1 MWGNNNFN
9 LSPIAAICVVVISD
23 IITIL
28 PHTTTP
34 CTRTKT
40 TEICMNYL
48 SNLMIFIRSI
58 YHVSIFR
65 QFE

>member
-34 CTRTKT
+34 FTSTKT
-40 TEICMNYL
+40 TENMHEL
-48 SNLMIFIRSI
+48 SF
-58 YHVSIFR
+58 
-65 QFE
+65 